1 MTINSGEYKS
11 TIGVSDLYVAAI
23 SADSAT
29 AYTAGTPAYFA
40 PVAVVGVAPSV
51 NRETQYADDNPYDT
65 FVSEGETELTLT
77 VTGIPPEMLA
87 AVLGK
92 TFDATT
98 GRVYDTGATPPD
110 HALGFKSKKSNGSY
124 RYYWYLKGK
133 FSTPSESFET
143 QGDTPAPQTT
153 EIVFTA
159 VSSTYA
165 FDVGATNEEV
175 KRVWGDD
182 DTDAFDA
189 TNWFAQVQTPAVAS
203 VSALALS
210 SSVPTDG
217 ATGISVSANQT
228 LTFNN
233 EMQSDVT
240 ARIVIS
246 KADGTQAAATITL
259 DATKKIVT
267 IDPSSSLSASTVYLI
282 SYAVEDIYGQ
292 TLSGVVN
299 FTTA

>member
-1 MTINSGEYKS
+1 MTINAGEYKS
-11 TIGVSDLYVAAI
+11 TVGVSDLYVAAI
-23 SADSAT
+23 LADSLS

-40 PVAVVGVAPSV
+40 PVAEVGAEPAT
-51 NRETQYADDNPYDT
+51 NQETQYADDNPYDV
-65 FVSEGETELTLT
+65 FVNEGETTLTLK

-87 AVLGK
+87 QVLGK

-98 GRVYDTGATPPD
+98 GRVYDTGGTPPD
-110 HALGFKSKKSNGSY
+110 YALGFKSKKSNGSY

-133 FSTPSESFET
+133 FSAPSEAFQT
-143 QGDTPAPQTT
+143 QSDTPAPQTT
-153 EIVFTA
+153 EITFTA
-159 VSSTYA
+159 VRSTYN

-182 DTDAFDA
+182 DTDAFDP
-189 TNWFAQVQTPAVAS
+189 TNWFAQVQVPGVAS

-210 SSVPTDG
+210 SSVPTDN
-217 ATGISVSANQT
+217 ATGVSVSANQT

-233 EMQSDVT
+233 AMKDDVIN
-240 ARIVIS
+240 RIVIS

-267 IDPSSSLSASTVYLI
+267 IDPGSNLSSSTVYLI
-282 SYAVEDIYGQ
+282 TYAVEDIYGQ
-292 TLSGVVN
+292 KLSGVVN

>member
-1 MTINSGEYKS
+1 MTINAGEYKS

-23 SADSAT
+23 SEDSAS
-29 AYTAGTPAYFA
+29 AYTAGTPEYFA
-40 PVAVVGVAPSV
+40 PLAEVGVEPSV

-65 FVSEGETELTLT
+65 FVSEGETVLTLT
-77 VTGIPPEMLA
+77 VTGIPPQMLA

-110 HALGFKSKKSNGSY
+110 YALGFKSKKSNGSY

-159 VSSTYA
+159 VATTYQH
-165 FDVGATNEEV
+165 DVGATNEEV

-182 DTDAFDA
+182 DTDAFSG
-189 TNWFAQVQTPAVAS
+189 TGWFSQVQVPGVATP
-203 VSALALS
+203 SALALS

-217 ATGISVSANQT
+217 ATGISVSADQT

-233 EMQSDVT
+233 ALQSDAVD
-240 ARIVIS
+240 RVVIS
-246 KADGTQAAATITL
+246 KADGTQASAVVTL
-259 DATKKIVT
+259 DTTKKIIT
-267 IDPSSSLSASTVYLI
+267 INPASSLTASTVYLI
-282 SYAVEDIYGQ
+282 TYAVEDIYGQ

>member
-110 HALGFKSKKSNGSY
+110 YALGFKSKKSNGSY

-182 DTDAFDA
+182 DTDAFDP
-189 TNWFAQVQTPAVAS
+189 TNWFTQVQTPAVAS

-267 IDPSSSLSASTVYLI
+267 IDPGSSLSASTVYLI

>member
-110 HALGFKSKKSNGSY
+110 YALGFKSKKSNGSY

>member
-1 MTINSGEYKS
+1 MTINAGEYKS

-92 TFDATT
+92 TFDPTT

-110 HALGFKSKKSNGSY
+110 YALGFKSKKSNGSY

-217 ATGISVSANQT
+217 ATGVSVSANQT

-233 EMQSDVT
+233 MMKDDVT
-240 ARIVIS
+240 ERIVIS

>member
-1 MTINSGEYKS
+1 MTINAGEYKS
-11 TIGVSDLYVAAI
+11 TIGLSDLYVAAI
-23 SADSAT
+23 SADSAA
-29 AYTAGTPAYFA
+29 AYTAGSPAYFA
-40 PVAVVGVAPSV
+40 PAAELNAAPSV
-51 NRETQYADDNPYDT
+51 NRETQYADDAAYDT
-65 FVSEGETELTLT
+65 FVSEGETELTMR

-98 GRVYDTGATPPD
+98 GRFYDTDATPPD
-110 HALGFKSKKSNGSY
+110 YALGFKSKKSNGSY
-124 RYYWYLKGK
+124 RWYWYLKGK
-133 FSTPSESFET
+133 FSTPAETFET

-159 VSSTYA
+159 VHSTYQH
-165 FDVGATNEEV
+165 DVGATNEKV

-182 DTDAFDA
+182 DTDAFDS
-189 TNWFAQVQTPAVAS
+189 TNWFSQVQVPGVAS

-217 ATGISVSANQT
+217 ATGVSVSANQT
-228 LTFNN
+228 MTFNN
-233 EMQSDVT
+233 AMKDDVIE
-240 ARIVIS
+240 RIVIS

-267 IDPSSSLSASTVYLI
+267 IDPGSSLSASTVYLI
-282 SYAVEDIYGQ
+282 TYAVEDIYGQ